1 MEGKRNIGL
10 AVALIFIGMT
20 LSVRATEPTAVEV
33 YRCKLYNSYVEGKVS
48 QWVKFLPE
56 MEKVYAI
63 NNSSELLLEIART
76 RYGLVAFLINEKKG
90 KQALIDLDKG
100 LANVATLLSQN
111 PKNAEAMALKASF
124 LAFTVELRPFG
135 APINGP
141 KSLREIDA
149 AMATAPNNAYVLMD
163 KANAKQFTPFIFG
176 GDLEEA
182 VGFYLKSIAAFEKMD
197 PNQCRWV
204 YINALANLGTCY
216 FKMDE
221 YAKAEATYK
230 KALAVAP
237 EFDWVK
243 RHLLPEVQAKLKSK
257 R

>member
-1 MEGKRNIGL
+1 MERKRYIGL
-10 AVALIFIGMT
+10 VVAFIFMVT
-20 LSVRATEPTAVEV
+20 SLSVRALEPTAVEL
-33 YRCKLYNSYVEGKVS
+33 YRCKLYNTYVEGNVS
-48 QWVKFLPE
+48 QWVRFLPE
-56 MEKVYAI
+56 MEKI
-63 NNSSELLLEIART
+63 NATHPSSELLLEIART

-90 KQALIDLDKG
+90 KGALVDLDKG
-100 LANVATLLSQN
+100 LANVESLLIQN

-141 KSLREIDA
+141 KSLRIIDLA
-149 AMATAPNNAYVLMD
+149 LNTAPMNAYVLID
-163 KANAKQFTPFIFG
+163 KANAKQFTPYIFG

-204 YINALANLGTCY
+204 YVNALANLGTCY
-216 FKMDE
+216 YKLDE
-221 YAKAEATYK
+221 YAKAEAIYK
-230 KALAVAP
+230 KALVIAP

-243 RHLLPEVQAKLKSK
+243 MHLLPEVQAKLKK
-257 R
+257 K

>member
-1 MEGKRNIGL
+1 
-10 AVALIFIGMT
+10 
-20 LSVRATEPTAVEV
+20 
-33 YRCKLYNSYVEGKVS
+33 
-48 QWVKFLPE
+48 
-56 MEKVYAI
+56 
-63 NNSSELLLEIART
+63 
-76 RYGLVAFLINEKKG
+76 
-90 KQALIDLDKG
+90 
-100 LANVATLLSQN
+100 
-111 PKNAEAMALKASF
+111 
-124 LAFTVELRPFG
+124 
-135 APINGP
+135 
-141 KSLREIDA
+141 
-149 AMATAPNNAYVLMD
+149 MD

-176 GDLEEA
+176 GDLDEA

>member
-1 MEGKRNIGL
+1 MERKRYFGL
-10 AVALIFIGMT
+10 VVALIFMGT
-20 LSVRATEPTAVEV
+20 SLSVRAAEPTVVEV
-33 YRCKLYNSYVEGKVS
+33 YRCKLYNSYVEGSVS

-63 NNSSELLLEIART
+63 NQSSELLLEIART
-76 RYGLVAFLINEKKG
+76 RYGLVAFLINENKK
-90 KQALIDLDKG
+90 KQALADLDKG
-100 LANVATLLSQN
+100 LVNVETLLAQN

-124 LAFTVELRPFG
+124 LAFSIALRPLG

-141 KSLREIDA
+141 KSLSQIDA
-149 AMATAPNNAYVLMD
+149 AMAVAPNNAYVLMD

-176 GDLEEA
+176 GDLKEA
-182 VGFYLKSIAAFEKMD
+182 VGFYLKSIVAFEKME

-221 YAKAEATYK
+221 YAKAEAIYK
-230 KALAVAP
+230 KALAIAP

-243 RHLLPEVQAKLKSK
+243 KTLLPEVQAKLKK
-257 R
+257 K

>member
-1 MEGKRNIGL
+1 MERKRNIGI
-10 AVALIFIGMT
+10 ALILFFTGFT
-20 LSVRATEPTAVEV
+20 ATASEPTTLDAF
-33 YRCKLYNSYVEGKVS
+33 RCKLYSTYVEGKVS
-48 QWVKFLPE
+48 QWAKILPE
-56 MEKVYAI
+56 MEKVYGASK
-63 NNSSELLLEIART
+63 SSEMLLEIART
-76 RYGLVAFLINEKKG
+76 RYGLVAFLINDKKG
-90 KQALIDLDKG
+90 KVALIDLDKG
-100 LANVATLLSQN
+100 LTNVETLLTQN

-141 KSLREIDA
+141 KSLRQIDLA
-149 AMATAPNNAYVLMD
+149 LKTAPTNAYVLID

-176 GDLEEA
+176 GDLNEA
-182 VGFYLKSIAAFEKMD
+182 EDFYKKSIAAFEKMD
-197 PNQCRWV
+197 SKECRWV

-216 FKMDE
+216 YKMDE
-221 YAKAEATYK
+221 YAKAEAIYR

-243 RHLLPEVQAKLKSK
+243 RHLLPEVQAKMKNN